1 MMVQSRE
8 FVFAALCHCCLDK
21 ACMGRP
27 TCVSRSND
35 SLSIAVITESTHC
48 PCVNFFFS
56 FFFFLSFVTRG
67 PLAMLCSTLCSTL
80 FEVFRLVSF
89 FFFFHVDHWL
99 LHQYLLFVVTS
110 SAIHAQWLYISASLH
125 WQMRPRG
132 ASNSSCV
139 LHCPKI
145 SSCPAGN
152 FVLFWRAWRYCA
164 LLKLVLST
172 VQTACIVRFWY
183 WIVIV
188 FFFPHP
194 LGYVVNWASLPAS

>member
-48 PCVNFFFS
+48 PCVNFFFL
-56 FFFFLSFVTRG
+56 FFFLSFFHDSRAPRDVVFHVVFHSVRG
-67 PLAMLCSTLCSTL
+67 FSFS
-80 FEVFRLVSF
+80 FFF

-172 VQTACIVRFWY
+172 VQTACIVRFW
-183 WIVIV
+183 
-188 FFFPHP
+188 
-194 LGYVVNWASLPAS
+194 